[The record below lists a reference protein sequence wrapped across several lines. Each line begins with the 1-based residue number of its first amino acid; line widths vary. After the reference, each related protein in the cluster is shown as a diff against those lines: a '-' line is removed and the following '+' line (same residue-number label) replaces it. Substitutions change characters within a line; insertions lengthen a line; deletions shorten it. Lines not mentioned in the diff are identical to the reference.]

1 MRKWRAVNKRSP
13 PPGQANRTASSAL
26 KFLPASAAQSSLF
39 CPLTPPPTA
48 PIFRAL
54 LHNDTYQDI
63 DMEHIRNIA
72 IIAHVDHGKTT
83 LVDQLL
89 KQAGT
94 FRANEAR
101 SSEIRIMDSMDLE
114 REKGITI
121 KAKNAAFKWHDYHVN
136 IVDTPGHADFGGE
149 VERIMKMIDGVL
161 LVVDAYDGP
170 QAQTKFVLRKALENG
185 AKPIVV
191 INKIDRENA
200 RPHKV
205 LDMVFELFMELNAT
219 DLQLDFPVIYASAR
233 DGYAMKEIHEES
245 STMEPLFEAIIKHI
259 PPPAK
264 SDVQYF
270 QMLISN
276 LDYSDYLG
284 RIAYGRIISGRVKVG
299 DSVVRI
305 NKDGRRERAA
315 VTALFGHV
323 GLAKVELKNASE
335 GDIIGLCGFEDAY
348 IGETITD
355 TEERMP
361 IPFVDIDPPTITM
374 KICINDGPLAGREGK
389 LLTARQVRERLVR
402 ETRTNVSILFADT
415 DIAGHFE
422 IQARGEMQIA
432 IIVEQMRREG
442 FEILVSRP
450 EVIYQHDEQGHVLE
464 PLETLYVDV
473 PNENLGDVLQSLA
486 GRKADIT
493 HMEHNPHSVTVQ
505 AIVPTRGLIGFE
517 TDLVNATKG
526 HGIMSH
532 IFKEYGEHKGSIPTR
547 NNGVLVAM
555 EQGISTAY
563 SLETIQERGRLFI
576 GAQAEVYEGM
586 IIGENA
592 RNDDMPVNPC
602 RAKKLSNMRSTGDGK
617 GVSLSPPLTMTLER
631 SLEYI
636 APDEYVEV
644 TPKSLRL
651 RKKILDANG
660 RKRAEQKVG

>member
-1 MRKWRAVNKRSP
+1 
-13 PPGQANRTASSAL
+13 
-26 KFLPASAAQSSLF
+26 
-39 CPLTPPPTA
+39 
-48 PIFRAL
+48 
-54 LHNDTYQDI
+54 
-63 DMEHIRNIA
+63 MEHIRNIA

-323 GLAKVELKNASE
+323 GLAKVELKNASS

-355 TEERMP
+355 TEERLP

-450 EVIYQHDEQGHVLE
+450 EVIFHRDENNDLLE

-473 PNENLGDVLQSLA
+473 PNEDLGAILQSLA

-505 AIVPTRGLIGFE
+505 AVVPTRGLIGFE

-532 IFKEYGEHKGSIPTR
+532 IFKEYGPHKGDIPTR
-547 NNGVLVAM
+547 NNGVLIAM

-660 RKRAEQKVG
+660 RKRAGMKVG

>member
-1 MRKWRAVNKRSP
+1 
-13 PPGQANRTASSAL
+13 
-26 KFLPASAAQSSLF
+26 
-39 CPLTPPPTA
+39 
-48 PIFRAL
+48 
-54 LHNDTYQDI
+54 
-63 DMEHIRNIA
+63 MEHIRNIA

-94 FRANEAR
+94 FRANEAKAT
-101 SSEIRIMDSMDLE
+101 EVRIMDSMDLE

-121 KAKNAAFKWHDYHVN
+121 KAKNAAFKWHEYHVN

-161 LVVDAYDGP
+161 LVVDAHDGP
-170 QAQTKFVLRKALENG
+170 QAQTKFVLKKALANG

-205 LDMVFELFMELNAT
+205 LDMVFELFMELDAT

-233 DGYAMKEIHEES
+233 DGYAMREIHEES
-245 STMEPLFEAIIKHI
+245 TTMEPLFEAIIKHI
-259 PPPAK
+259 PAPAK
-264 SDVQYF
+264 SDLQYF
-270 QMLISN
+270 QMLVSN

-299 DSVVRI
+299 DSVVHI
-305 NKDGRRERAA
+305 SKDGKRERAN

-323 GLAKVELKNASE
+323 GLAKVELQNASE
-335 GDIIGLCGFEDAY
+335 GDIIGLCGFEDAF
-348 IGETITD
+348 IGETLTD
-355 TEERMP
+355 TEERLP

-402 ETRTNVSILFADT
+402 ETRTNVSILFSDT
-415 DIAGHFE
+415 DVAGHFE

-442 FEILVSRP
+442 FELLVSRP
-450 EVIYQHDEQGHVLE
+450 EVIFQRDEEGTLLE
-464 PLETLYVDV
+464 PLENLYVDV
-473 PNENLGDVLQSLA
+473 PNENLGDILQSLA

-493 HMEHNPHSVTVQ
+493 NMEHNPHSVTVQ
-505 AIVPTRGLIGFE
+505 AVVPTRGLIGFE

-532 IFKEYGEHKGSIPTR
+532 IFKEYGPYKGEIPTR

-576 GAQAEVYEGM
+576 GAQAEIYEGM

-592 RNDDMPVNPC
+592 RPDDMPVNPC

-617 GVSLSPPLTMTLER
+617 GISLSPPLTMSLER
-631 SLEYI
+631 ALEYI

-651 RKKILDANG
+651 RKKVLDATA
-660 RKRAEQKVG
+660 RKRTAPKVLA